1 MSCEVDYLINK
12 AEKLASLC
20 RLCLSENTK
29 KSKCL
34 YEKNDNG
41 CIADLVMLFARIQLN
56 IGDGFPQIICELCQ
70 GELELANSFKLKCE
84 KSNSLLKKFYINGTF
99 NYTVELVKPAD
110 LANTDDDIIKLE
122 LPDDDWIK
130 SEDGDDLES
139 EAINYSPSDSSLSD
153 KVKYKIKKVKGL
165 SKNSCS
171 LPSSENVDIKPVG
184 EDDGIKIVSKREESS
199 VKKKQKKD
207 NDNIKFICELC
218 SRPLASKNSLENH
231 IRTMHSIER
240 KNRVGHVT
248 GYGANKKYHCSE
260 CAYSSAKRHNLV
272 YHQRVHS
279 GEKPFQC
286 KLCNARFSQAG
297 SLSGHSKTHSNVT
310 YFMCPICGKQFKHK
324 NKYERHKLVHNN
336 IRKFP
341 CQICN
346 KSFKTNYAL
355 KQHIN
360 RHLNIRNY
368 SCETCGATFVS
379 SGALIIHRK
388 KHDPRENEKYEC
400 SICDFKTRLKHNLV
414 MHINRHSGDRPFK
427 CEVCEFSA
435 YDAAS
440 IRKHTK
446 SHTREKNYACPLCNM
461 KFIHSTSVN
470 KHVLRLHGLKYKV
483 SDFSDR
489 RIIK

>member
-1 MSCEVDYLINK
+1 MSSEVNVSTIK
-12 AEKLASLC
+12 AEKSPSLC
-20 RLCLSENTK
+20 RLCLSENSQ
-29 KSKCL
+29 KSKFL
-34 YEKNDNG
+34 YEMNDDG
-41 CIADLVMLFARIQLN
+41 CIADLVMLFARVQLN
-56 IGDGFPQIICELCQ
+56 IGDGFPQIICEPCQ
-70 GELELANSFKLKCE
+70 GELELANSFKVKCE
-84 KSNSLLKKFYINGTF
+84 KSDSLLKEFYINGMF
-99 NYTVELVKPAD
+99 NYTIELVK
-110 LANTDDDIIKLE
+110 LAKTEGDNETVKLE
-122 LPDDDWIK
+122 LPDGDWIK
-130 SEDGDDLES
+130 SEHGDNLES
-139 EAINYSPSDSSLSD
+139 DTIHYSSSESSLSD
-153 KVKYKIKKVKGL
+153 KGKIKIKKVQVL
-165 SKNSCS
+165 SKSNCS
-171 LPSSENVDIKPVG
+171 LPSSENRDIKSDG
-184 EDDGIKIVSKREESS
+184 EDDCFKIVSKRES
-199 VKKKQKKD
+199 VKKKLKKD

-231 IRTMHSIER
+231 IRTMHSAER

-248 GYGANKKYHCSE
+248 GYGASKKYHCSE
-260 CAYSSAKRHNLV
+260 CPYSSAKRHNLV

-286 KLCNARFSQAG
+286 QLCNARFSQAG
-297 SLSGHSKTHSNVT
+297 SLHGHRKTHSDAT
-310 YFMCPICGKQFKHK
+310 YFICPVCGKQFKHK

-341 CQICN
+341 CNICS

-388 KHDPRENEKYEC
+388 KHDPRENVKYEC

-435 YDAAS
+435 YDASS
-440 IRKHTK
+440 IRKHMK
-446 SHTREKNYACPLCNM
+446 SHTREKSYSCPVCNM

-470 KHVLRLHGLKYKV
+470 KHMLRLHGLKYKV

-489 RIIK
+489 RIVK